1 MPPFPEL
8 KDITPPNPPPFS
20 SPEEVQAVVW
30 QAFGGASALMLL
42 AALWI
47 WWRWRKRRAAPPP
60 LPIPALEEL
69 RQKLLGLQSQAAS
82 LAPASLGQ
90 QVSDTVRSYLQRA
103 HGLLARYRTTE
114 ELFGSNRGSRR
125 ADAPPPLPFL
135 RPFSDVFARCDSL
148 KFAGADASGTER
160 SSLIELALRAVEE
173 VGIALS
179 RQAKVGTD
187 LTQPPPSVPPMAA
200 GHGGILP
207 APLPGETRQ
216 TATTSP
222 PPEPPP
228 LPAHSPIRS
237 RPMPASPSGAPAI
250 ARPGVAPRSDAFT
263 HPQSAAFARGADVI
277 PA

>member
-30 QAFGGASALMLL
+30 QAFGGVSALILL

-69 RQKLLGLQSQAAS
+69 RQKLLGLQNQAAS
-82 LAPASLGQ
+82 LAPDNLGQ
-90 QVSDTVRSYLQRA
+90 QVSDAVRSYLQRA

-125 ADAPPPLPFL
+125 AEAPPPLPFL
-135 RPFSDVFARCDSL
+135 RPFSEVFARCDAL

-160 SSLIELALRAVEE
+160 SSLIELSLSAVEE
-173 VGIALS
+173 VRSALS
-179 RQAKVGTD
+179 RQAQVRTD
-187 LTQPPPSVPPMAA
+187 LAQSPPSGPPMATSQN
-200 GHGGILP
+200 GNP
-207 APLPGETRQ
+207 PPPLPGESRP
-216 TATTSP
+216 TAAASSP
-222 PPEPPP
+222 PDPPP
-228 LPAHSPIRS
+228 LPPLSPSQARRI
-237 RPMPASPSGAPAI
+237 PASPSGAPAI
-250 ARPGVAPRSDAFT
+250 ARPGVTPRSDSFT